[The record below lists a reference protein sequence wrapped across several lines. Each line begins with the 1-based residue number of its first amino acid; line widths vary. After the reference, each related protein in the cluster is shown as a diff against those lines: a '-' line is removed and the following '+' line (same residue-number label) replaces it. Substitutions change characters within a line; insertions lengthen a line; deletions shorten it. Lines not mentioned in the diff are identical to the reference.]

1 MEDVLSNIYLG
12 LTVALQ
18 PQNLLYALVGVTL
31 GTLVG
36 VLPGLGPLATIAL
49 LLPATYHVEPTAAII
64 LLAGI
69 YYGAMYGGSTTSI
82 LLNIAGESATVVT
95 CLDGYQMAR
104 KGRAGAA
111 LAIAAIGSFVAGT
124 LAVVGLMLLA
134 PPLARVA
141 LSFGYPEYVALMI
154 TGLVLVMYMTSG
166 SMLKAFM
173 MICVGLLLSMVGQDI
188 ISGEFRFDFGVLEL
202 TDGISLGAMI
212 MGLFGVSE
220 VIANLT
226 STNPPQV
233 VTTKFRD
240 LLPTREEW
248 RQSSWPMARGSLLG
262 FFLGLLP
269 GGGAIV
275 ASFAA
280 YAMERQISK
289 TPERFGQG
297 AIEGVAAPEAA
308 NNSAAGASF
317 IPLLSLGIPTH
328 ATMAVIMGAL
338 MIHGVEPGPLL
349 IRDHGDLFWGVIVSM
364 YIGNVVLLILNL
376 PLVGLWVQ
384 VLRIPY
390 RLLFPLILLFC
401 VVGAYSIDFRLF
413 DVGVMLAAGVAGY
426 LLKRFEYEPAVLVLA
441 FVIGPILERSLRQ
454 SLLISDGSFTI
465 FFTRPISA
473 TALLI
478 CAALLISSL
487 IPAINQ
493 RRRQA
498 AAAAAESE

>member
-1 MEDVLSNIYLG
+1 MTEVIANIYLG
-12 LTVALQ
+12 FSVALE
-18 PQNLLYALVGVTL
+18 PQNLFYALLGVTL

-49 LLPATYHVEPTAAII
+49 LLPATYHVDPTSAII
-64 LLAGI
+64 LLSGI

-111 LAIAAIGSFVAGT
+111 LSIAAIGSFVAGT
-124 LAVVGLMLLA
+124 LAVIGLMVLA

-154 TGLVLVMYMTSG
+154 TGLILVMYMTSG

-173 MICVGLLLSMVGQDI
+173 MICLGVLLSTVGQDI
-188 ISGEFRFDFGVLEL
+188 ISGAFRFDFGVLEL
-202 TDGISLGAMI
+202 TDGISLAAMI
-212 MGLFGVSE
+212 MGLFGISE

-226 STNPPQV
+226 STAPPQV
-233 VTTKFRD
+233 VMTKFRD

-248 RQSSWPMARGSLLG
+248 RRSSWPMARGSTLG

-280 YAMERQISK
+280 YALEKQISK
-289 TPERFGQG
+289 TPEQFGKG
-297 AIEGVAAPEAA
+297 AVEGVAAPEAA
-308 NNSAAGASF
+308 NNAAAGASF

-338 MIHGVEPGPLL
+338 MIHGIEPGPLL
-349 IRDHGDLFWGVIVSM
+349 IRDHGNLFWGVIVSM
-364 YIGNVVLLILNL
+364 YIGNVALLILNL
-376 PLVGLWVQ
+376 PMVGLWVQ

-390 RLLFPLILLFC
+390 RVLFPLILLFC
-401 VVGAYSIDFRLF
+401 VVGAYSINYRLF
-413 DVGVMLAAGVAGY
+413 DVGVMLIAGVFGY
-426 LLKRFEYEPAVLVLA
+426 LLKRFGYEPAVLVLA
-441 FVIGPILERSLRQ
+441 FVIGPLLERSLRQ
-454 SLLISDGSFTI
+454 SLLISDGSFLI

-473 TALLI
+473 VALLI
-478 CAALLISSL
+478 SILLLISSL

-498 AAAAAESE
+498 AAAAESQ